1 MRRLLKT
8 AGWRT
13 SFAHGGTVP
22 PHSQEIPMSLMR
34 YSQTWPTQARMHNDL
49 KRIFDRFLDANDSPD
64 ESAVVTS
71 QWVPRVDIK
80 EEAERF
86 LILADLPGVDPQN
99 VEVLMDKGI
108 LSIKGER
115 RSEVAEQSERFSRIE
130 RRYGSFH
137 RRFALPDTADAEGI
151 TASGHNGVLEIA
163 IPKRAESTPRR
174 IQVGMTQAGATQA

>member
-1 MRRLLKT
+1 
-8 AGWRT
+8 
-13 SFAHGGTVP
+13 
-22 PHSQEIPMSLMR
+22 MSLMR
-34 YSQTWPTQARMHNDL
+34 YPQAWPAQARVHDDL
-49 KRIFDRFLDANDSPD
+49 KQIFDRFLNNADNPD

-80 EEAERF
+80 EEADRF
-86 LILADLPGVDPQN
+86 VILADLPGVDPQQ

-115 RSEVAEQSERFSRIE
+115 SSETTEQSERFSRIE

-151 TASGHNGVLEIA
+151 VATGHNGVLEVV

-174 IQVGMTQAGATQA
+174 IQVGSPTAKA

>member
-1 MRRLLKT
+1 
-8 AGWRT
+8 
-13 SFAHGGTVP
+13 
-22 PHSQEIPMSLMR
+22 MR
-34 YSQTWPTQARMHNDL
+34 YQQAWPAQARVHDDL
-49 KRIFDRFLDANDSPD
+49 KQIFDRFLSNADNPD

-80 EEAERF
+80 EEADRF
-86 LILADLPGVDPQN
+86 VILADLPGVDPQH

-115 RSEVAEQSERFSRIE
+115 SSDAVEQSERFSRIE

-151 TASGHNGVLEIA
+151 SATGHNGVLEVV
-163 IPKRAESTPRR
+163 IPKRPESTPRR
-174 IQVGMTQAGATQA
+174 IQVGSQTAKT

>member
-1 MRRLLKT
+1 
-8 AGWRT
+8 
-13 SFAHGGTVP
+13 
-22 PHSQEIPMSLMR
+22 MSLMR
-34 YSQTWPTQARMHNDL
+34 YQQAWPAQARIPSDL
-49 KRIFDRFLDANDSPD
+49 KQVFDRFLNNAETTD

-80 EEAERF
+80 EEADRF
-86 LILADLPGVDPQN
+86 VILADLPGVDPEH

-115 RSEVAEQSERFSRIE
+115 SSEVAEQSERFSRIE

-151 TASGHNGVLEIA
+151 CATGHNGVLEVV
-163 IPKRAESTPRR
+163 IPKRPESTPRR
-174 IQVGMTQAGATQA
+174 IQVGSQQAAKA